1 MLRTQYGQ
9 RLLPNS
15 FSRGMY
21 KIEHTIGGMIIKPLA
36 LAEVHT
42 KLNMGAMT
50 LKLRS

>member
-1 MLRTQYGQ
+1 MLGTQYGQ

-21 KIEHTIGGMIIKPLA
+21 KTERTIGGMMIKPLSF
-36 LAEVHT
+36 AEVFT

-50 LKLRS
+50 IELQS